1 MKLTSSIT
9 NHSIFTIVK
18 DLFPLITPYKEDTN
32 MTVIQGEKIQLK
44 FALDKEFDVVI
55 TIHENIFLHFQRHF
69 VTRDKM
75 EILRSVYVYP
85 EQLPKMTQSMVI
97 PVDDSLCIIPG
108 DPILQIDKLIKAL
121 DLDRNE
127 LIEALRRNYI
137 CRKSKLEKNV
147 RTYL

>member
-1 MKLTSSIT
+1 MKLTPT
-9 NHSIFTIVK
+9 MTYRFIFTMVK
-18 DLFPLITPYKEDTN
+18 DLFPLTTPYIVDTDIA
-32 MTVIQGEKIQLK
+32 VIHGEKIQLK
-44 FALDKEFDVVI
+44 FALDKELDAVI
-55 TIHENIFLHFQRHF
+55 TIHENIVLHFERHF
-69 VTRDKM
+69 ITRDKM
-75 EILRSVYVYP
+75 EIRRSVYVYP

-147 RTYL
+147 